1 MYFKFIC
8 FVYKTGSLYH
18 SSAYGCQYVLYK
30 VIHRFFYILWIK
42 LFRLKAV
49 TFFKHLVVERH
60 KLATP
65 TKPIRRH
72 KKY

>member
-30 VIHRFFYILWIK
+30 TYPQILSILWIK
-42 LFRLKAV
+42 LFRLKAIAL
-49 TFFKHLVVERH
+49 FKHLVMERH
-60 KLATP
+60 ELATP
-65 TKPIRRH
+65 PKPVRWH
-72 KKY
+72 K